1 MTNTI
6 NRRQMMAAAG
16 ALAGLGLS
24 PALRSLLA
32 GQTRPLFKI
41 GACDWSIGNRQKLA
55 ALEEA
60 KRIGLDGVEVSFSEP
75 GLEYDLRDDEV
86 RKQYL
91 ETSKNLGVE
100 IASLA
105 MGVLNRVPYSSDPNA
120 EKWVEQCIDVMEK
133 MGQKTVL
140 LAFFSRGNLKGKPKL
155 QAEVIRRLKK
165 VAPKAEKAGVVLG
178 VESTLDADEH
188 LRILDGVGSPAVQ
201 VYYDVANMHYAGYD
215 IYREIRRLGRERIC
229 QIHAKER
236 GCLLGQGPID
246 FTRVKEALDEI
257 GYHDWL
263 IIEGATVKGRTT
275 FDCYVDNQKYLRKIF
290 PTAG

>member
-1 MTNTI
+1 MTDTI

-16 ALAGLGLS
+16 AVAGLGFW

-32 GQTRPLFKI
+32 AQTRPLFKI
-41 GACDWSIGNRQKLA
+41 GACDWSINKRQQLA

-75 GLEYDLRDDEV
+75 GLEYDLRNDEV

-100 IASLA
+100 ITSLA
-105 MGVLNRVPYSSDPNA
+105 MGVLNRMPYSSDPNA
-120 EKWVEQCIDVMEK
+120 EKWVEECIDVMVK
-133 MGQKTVL
+133 MGQKIVL
-140 LAFFSRGNLKGKPKL
+140 LAFFGKGDVKGEPKL

-215 IYREIRRLGRERIC
+215 IYREIRRLGRQRIC

>member
-1 MTNTI
+1 MTDTI
-6 NRRQMMAAAG
+6 NRREMMAAAG
-16 ALAGLGLS
+16 AAAGLGLS
-24 PALRSLLA
+24 PTLRSLLA
-32 GQTRPLFKI
+32 GQAKPLFKI
-41 GACDWSIGNRQKLA
+41 GACDWSIGKRQQLA

-60 KRIGLDGVEVSFSEP
+60 KRIGLDGVQVSFSEP
-75 GLEYDLRDDEV
+75 GLDYDLRDDEV

-91 ETSKNLGVE
+91 ETSKNLRVE

-105 MGVLNRVPYSSDPNA
+105 MGIFNRRPYASDPDA
-120 EKWVEQCIDVMEK
+120 EQWVEQCIDVMVK
-133 MGQKTVL
+133 MKQKIVL
-140 LAFFSRGNLKGKPKL
+140 LAFFGKGDIKDRPEL
-155 QAEVIRRLKK
+155 QDEVIRRLKK

-178 VESTLDADEH
+178 VESTLNVDGH

-215 IYREIRRLGRERIC
+215 IYSEIRRLGRQRIC

-246 FTRVKEALDEI
+246 FRRVKQALHEI
-257 GYHDWL
+257 GYYDWL
-263 IIEGATVKGRTT
+263 IIEGATVRGRST
-275 FDCYVDNQKYLRKIF
+275 FDCYVDNQKYLRKLF